1 MKGLATKGSS
11 GKGKS
16 TKSKGPTLDTIRK
29 WSTSFKG
36 ACALVH
42 YSMVFPLE
50 IKKGDDE
57 VFATSLSTH
66 RRLYL
71 VPNDRVMC
79 DDPDDSMIIDDNTF
93 EALRKGATKT
103 NKKVEWRQGQ
113 LMRLQ

>member
-1 MKGLATKGSS
+1 M
-11 GKGKS
+11 
-16 TKSKGPTLDTIRK
+16 
-29 WSTSFKG
+29 
-36 ACALVH
+36 H